1 MEKFKKYIPQLFY
14 VAATLNFI
22 ASILASING
31 NNSGPALGI
40 GGLCLVLAVF
50 TSERNKKD
58 KDKE

>member
-1 MEKFKKYIPQLFY
+1 MKKFHKYVPQLFY

-40 GGLCLVLAVF
+40 GGLCLVLGTF
-50 TSERNKKD
+50 YSERAKK
-58 KDKE
+58 KNDKE